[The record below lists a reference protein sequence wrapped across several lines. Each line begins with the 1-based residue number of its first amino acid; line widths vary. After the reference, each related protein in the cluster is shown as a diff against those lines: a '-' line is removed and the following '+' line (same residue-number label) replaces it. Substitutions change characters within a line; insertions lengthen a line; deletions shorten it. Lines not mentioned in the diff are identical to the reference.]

1 MPDCIDGFQGAP
13 SGPYAETENLEGG
26 EEESQDELVER
37 QEAFDEGEREVEEE
51 TEEECQVMDE
61 MTGEEVSASDRNY
74 QVQDIVGKKLEV
86 TKYKVKWYNI

>member
-1 MPDCIDGFQGAP
+1 M
-13 SGPYAETENLEGG
+13 
-26 EEESQDELVER
+26 R
-37 QEAFDEGEREVEEE
+37 GEREVEEE

-74 QVQDIVGKKLEV
+74 QVQDIVGKKLQV